1 MAQNP
6 RLLILPLAALLLF
19 GLFACTALDVS
30 RTEGLHSRSEPTQKY
45 VPAARVV
52 DRFNLAVEIDAA
64 TGVFTLKR
72 GKKTVTFV
80 AGAREAFFGGR
91 VSWLS
96 APVQLREGEL
106 FIPRDGVDLLTTQL
120 LNKRVSWSYEGG
132 VFGLE
137 REGKPE
143 GAQTG
148 ALRRVPA
155 SFDIDAI
162 IIDAGHGGSD
172 PGGVGIG
179 GVKEK
184 DIVLSIAQELKRELV
199 RKHRQREI
207 IITREQDV
215 FVSLED
221 RGEVANGVNPDKNPI
236 FISIHANASFEKKTY
251 GFETYFLTLDPVSE
265 EAREVA
271 QMENS
276 VFTPEIENYSDYTR
290 QIMHRIIDVE
300 YRRESIKLADLIQK
314 RLAAHIGAES
324 SDRGVKSAF
333 FYVLKAAKMPAVL
346 VEIGFVTNSDESNR
360 LLQPEYRK
368 KISRGIAEG
377 IEDFIVLF
385 QRTEGFT
392 KSD

>member
-6 RLLILPLAALLLF
+6 KVLLLLLAVM
-19 GLFACTALDVS
+19 LFLALFPGVPVAAS
-30 RTEGLHSRSEPTQKY
+30 KTESLHSRSETTPKY
-45 VPAARVV
+45 VPAARVI
-52 DRFNLAVEIDAA
+52 DRFNLTVEIDAA
-64 TGVFTLKR
+64 TGVFRLR
-72 GKKTVTFV
+72 SGRKTVMFV
-80 AGAREAFFGGR
+80 AGSREVFFGGR
-91 VSWLS
+91 VSLLS
-96 APVQLREGEL
+96 APVQLREGQL

-120 LNKRVSWSYEGG
+120 LNRRVSWSYEGG

-143 GAQTG
+143 GAQTRVV
-148 ALRRVPA
+148 RRVPE

-162 IIDAGHGGSD
+162 IIDPGHGGSD
-172 PGGVGIG
+172 PGGVGSG

-199 RKHRQREI
+199 KKHRQREI
-207 IITREQDV
+207 FITREQDV

-221 RGEVANGVNPDKNPI
+221 RGAVANGVNPDRNPI

-276 VFTPEIENYSDYTR
+276 VFTPEIENYSDNIR
-290 QIMHRIIDVE
+290 QIMNRIVDVE
-300 YRRESIKLADLIQK
+300 YRRESMKLADFIQE
-314 RLAAHIGAES
+314 RLAASIGTES
-324 SDRGVKSAF
+324 ANRGVKSAF

-360 LLQPEYRK
+360 LLQPEYRR